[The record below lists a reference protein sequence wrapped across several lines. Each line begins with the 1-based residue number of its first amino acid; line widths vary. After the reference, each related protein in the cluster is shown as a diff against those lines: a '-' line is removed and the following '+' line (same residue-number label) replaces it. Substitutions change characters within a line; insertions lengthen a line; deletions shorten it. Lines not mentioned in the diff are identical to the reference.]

1 MKNKFGKTI
10 KRPHGVFL
18 TAVYLLTLL
27 FSALSIVLALNQ
39 DGLKTTLRICSYIV
53 YAVAGTLL
61 FYSVYTIIIYASAI
75 KRFGKAL
82 LKKNTLAEKMLL
94 SYGYRTTVFAT
105 ISVGIT
111 LAIVIANVVSAIR
124 YLIFWYAAL
133 AIYYLVL
140 LIFRGAVLLAFANLR
155 RKSSIPTRIKHINE
169 WKIYLFVGAFLIVLE
184 LSMAIV
190 IALQIRGDR
199 PVQSSEIMAITT
211 ATYAFYKMG
220 MSIYN
225 IFRARK
231 FQLPAVQ
238 AIRNINFADACMSIF
253 SLTVL
258 LLSTFG
264 GEGDADFIV
273 IVTAITCLAAV
284 LSVASV
290 MIVRANKNIKRLL
303 G

>member
-1 MKNKFGKTI
+1 M
-10 KRPHGVFL
+10 V
-18 TAVYLLTLL
+18 AVYLLTLL
-27 FSALSIVLALNQ
+27 FSALSIFLAVKQ
-39 DGLKTTLRICSYIV
+39 DGLKATLRICSYIV
-53 YAVAGTLL
+53 YGAAGILL
-61 FYSVYTIIIYASAI
+61 FYSAYTIIFYASAI

-82 LKKNTLAEKMLL
+82 LKKNALTEKMLL
-94 SYGYRTTVFAT
+94 SYGYRTTVFTT

-111 LAIVIANVVSAIR
+111 LAVVIINVVSAIK
-124 YLIFWYAAL
+124 YSIFWYAAL

-140 LIFRGAVLLAFANLR
+140 LIFRGAVLLISERLR
-155 RKSSIPTRIKHINE
+155 RKSTIPARLKHINE
-169 WKIYLFVGAFLIVLE
+169 WKIYLFVGAFLTVLE
-184 LSMAIV
+184 LSMTVV

-199 PVQSSEIMAITT
+199 PIQSTEITAIST

-231 FQLPAVQ
+231 FELPVVQ
-238 AIRNINFADACMSIF
+238 AIRNINFSDACMSIF

-264 GEGDADFIV
+264 GESETNYIV

-284 LSVASV
+284 LIVASI
-290 MIVRANKNIKRLL
+290 MIIRANKNIKRLL